1 MKPTLKTILS
11 LAVMRLWRILYGWD
25 ECLFLWDVF
34 PVISTFQ
41 SLHPVLVLMLLPCA
55 PVVTSTWPVMLF
67 TCLPKRTVSLT
78 KEQPFSFFTFVS
90 SMSST
95 VPDTIKMCWI
105 LNKQTGAKEF
115 IREVEGDY
123 VKSKAMKNLV
133 TSCGI
138 ILSNVFT
145 KYFIWGQL

>member
-1 MKPTLKTILS
+1 
-11 LAVMRLWRILYGWD
+11 MRLWRILYGWD
-25 ECLFLWDVF
+25 ECVFLWGVF
-34 PVISTFQ
+34 PAISTFQ
-41 SLHPVLVLMLLPCA
+41 SLHPVLVVMLLPCV
-55 PVVTSTWPVMLF
+55 PMVTSTWPAMLF
-67 TCLPKRTVSLT
+67 TCLPKQTVNFT

-95 VPDTIKMCWI
+95 VPDTIKTCWI

-123 VKSKAMKNLV
+123 VKSKAMKNLI
-133 TSCGI
+133 TSCCI